1 MRTEFRTYNI
11 YSIDE
16 LSTESQERA
25 HQEWRD
31 TKDYPYGSDNRKT
44 LAEFEDMFELSVTNW
59 SYDSCAYNYKFSSSV
74 RAEIEEMS
82 GLRLATYFINNHW
95 QRLFAPK
102 HYWKGRKM
110 RASRVFVST
119 DCPLTG
125 YCADFAILDPIYK
138 FLKNPTEEI
147 TYHDLMNSCLDN
159 FFKMCCRDVESTETM
174 EYFIDESLANEW
186 EYLEDG
192 TLFN

>member
-1 MRTEFRTYNI
+1 
-11 YSIDE
+11 
-16 LSTESQERA
+16 
-25 HQEWRD
+25 
-31 TKDYPYGSDNRKT
+31 
-44 LAEFEDMFELSVTNW
+44 
-59 SYDSCAYNYKFSSSV
+59 
-74 RAEIEEMS
+74 
-82 GLRLATYFINNHW
+82 
-95 QRLFAPK
+95 
-102 HYWKGRKM
+102 M